1 MWSPKKQSRICSRHF
16 VDNKPTEE
24 NPHPSL
30 HLGYN
35 SYNSTVN
42 SRRQIEYGR
51 ISNNNDLQN
60 VQNTGEE
67 RFIKENSS
75 VEHEPVNRDKLVLPN
90 FIVFRITKYINN
102 VFSVMVTI
110 ASLLCFGW
118 LLRSKY
124 IQVNAEL
131 EKTKLSLKRYKAKF
145 NAVREKNKLL
155 KENCVC
161 NLPMHQRLL
170 KKPSDCLFYTGI
182 ESVSLF
188 EKLSEF
194 IRPYVKRRW
203 LGSKLTSTAL
213 KRKFSK
219 QPNRMGPKRKLDA
232 KDEFLMLCMRLRLG
246 LLEQDLANRFN
257 ISLTTTSRIVR
268 SWLKVSANIL
278 KSFVF
283 IPDQGSLNAVKP
295 PQFKGISN
303 LHTII
308 DATELFIETPKGLVN
323 QRLTWSNY
331 KHHNTLKILVAVTSN
346 STIAFVSEAYVG
358 GISDKALTNHCGF
371 LDMVTPY
378 SKLMADK
385 GFNIANE
392 CAERHVELV
401 IPPGRRGQSQMLSK
415 AVQKTSSIAKMRI
428 LVEQVIREMKTFR
441 VLSQEL
447 TISVILQINDII
459 IVCSA
464 LTNLKKPIYK

>member
-1 MWSPKKQSRICSRHF
+1 MG
-16 VDNKPTEE
+16 NKPTDE

-35 SYNSTVN
+35 TYSNSTVN
-42 SRRQIEYGR
+42 SRRQIKYDKR
-51 ISNNNDLQN
+51 SNNDENG
-60 VQNTGEE
+60 NTEVEEEYIGEE
-67 RFIKENSS
+67 NRS
-75 VEHEPVNRDKLVLPN
+75 VEPEPVNREKLVLPN
-90 FIVFRITKYINN
+90 FIVFRVEKYINN
-102 VFSVMVTI
+102 VFAVMVTI

-118 LLRSKY
+118 MLRSKY
-124 IQVNAEL
+124 RQVNAEL
-131 EKTKLSLKRYKAKF
+131 EKTKLALRRYKMKF
-145 NAVREKNKLL
+145 NVVGEKNKLL
-155 KENCVC
+155 IEKCVC

-170 KKPSDCLFYTGI
+170 KKPRDCLFYTGI
-182 ESVSLF
+182 ESVPLF

-203 LGSKLTSTAL
+203 LGSKMTSTAL
-213 KRKFSK
+213 KRKFFK
-219 QPNRMGPKRKLDA
+219 QPNRMGPERKLNA

-295 PQFKGISN
+295 PQFNSITN

-323 QRLTWSNY
+323 QRLAWSNY
-331 KHHNTLKILVAVTSN
+331 KHHNTLKILVAVASN

-358 GISDKALTNHCGF
+358 GISDQALTNHCGF

-401 IPPGRRGQSQMLSK
+401 IPPGRRGQSQMSSK
-415 AVQKTSSIAKMRI
+415 LVQKTSSIAKMRI

-447 TISVILQINDII
+447 PISVIPRINDII
-459 IVCSA
+459 IICSA